1 MPKNWELGKRFAN
14 LPILAK
20 QIIVLITSE
29 LLVVGL
35 LVSSASWII
44 NTSLTAQIQSQAQ
57 SELQV
62 LDLSYNIKLNQM
74 GFGFRGQSDNTA
86 MIEAAARGQGNPV
99 VRDILIKET
108 KARIIEYA
116 TLVGVDRRIIE
127 NAHEPRYGEI
137 FDPNGLVSK
146 TLTQGQQIKTTE
158 FLPLVELAKEYPE
171 AAEVIRK
178 SLPTNISPAK
188 QGAPVRYTFTPVRQS
203 GKIVG
208 VLVSGDIVN
217 DGLDVLTANLR
228 DPGKKS
234 AIVDRTLETLNGG
247 FNAITVYDMPVS
259 VALATDEGVARNLLP
274 DAPVLNKLLQGNTGN
289 VVGGTLAGKAYTF
302 VSQPLR
308 NNQTYS
314 SKSLRNDQGAIIGYL
329 IRGTPETAKS
339 QLLQQ
344 SLSAEIGIGI
354 GVLLL
359 DVLIGIVLARQISN
373 PIRRITAFAQEVSMG
388 KLDSKIDQTFNNEI
402 GELVVAFNRM
412 KRSVIKAMNMLQAVH
427 YDWGRELYEKG
438 NLDGAIYQLRNALA
452 VKPDCVECYT
462 ALARALADKGN
473 AVGAVE
479 QYRAAVLLRPDDPDI
494 HFNLGVLL
502 YNQGDR
508 ELGLE
513 ELKVALDIYRQKA
526 QNAEAQKV
534 EQFLGSINL

>member
-20 QIIVLITSE
+20 QIIVLVTSE

-86 MIEAAARGQGNPV
+86 IIEAAARGQGNPV

-171 AAEVIRK
+171 AAKVIRK
-178 SLPTNISPAK
+178 SLPTNISPKK
-188 QGAPVRYTFTPVRQS
+188 QGALVRYTFTPVRQS

-217 DGLDVLTANLR
+217 DGLDALTANLR

-247 FNAITVYDMPVS
+247 FNAITVYDLPVS
-259 VALATDEGVARNLLP
+259 VALATDKGVARNLLP
-274 DAPVLNKLLQGNTGN
+274 DPPVLNKLLQGNTGN

-412 KRSVIKAMNMLQAVH
+412 KRSLIKAMNMLQAVH

-473 AVGAVE
+473 GVGAVE

-508 ELGLE
+508 ELGIE
-513 ELKVALDIYRQKA
+513 ELNAALDIYRQKG